1 MWLRNNILNNRS
13 VVRFWLLTVAVLVL
27 YDLTPRIINNRGLPA
42 VGRKPSLVRG
52 MSVGGITPAGY
63 LMVNSAI
70 KPITRLMI
78 KV

>member
-1 MWLRNNILNNRS
+1 MRLRNNILNNRS

-42 VGRKPSLVRG
+42 IGRKPSLVRG
-52 MSVGGITPAGY
+52 MSVGMIMPAAY
-63 LMVNSAI
+63 LMVKSAI
-70 KPITRLMI
+70 NPFMRRMI